1 MRIHCELRIDPPPM
15 TYSESARG
23 LRVTRERALREIADH
38 GVFHPDDI
46 ADFFA
51 MCGDREF
58 YDAEDVLEWL
68 GY

>member
-1 MRIHCELRIDPPPM
+1 MDIHCDMYSDPPPM

-23 LRVTRERALREIADH
+23 LRITRERALREIANH

-46 ADFFA
+46 ADFFE
-51 MCGDREF
+51 MCGDHQT
-58 YDAEDVLEWL
+58 YDAEEVLEWL